1 MKRECLSAGIA
12 QNIAAVVQCT
22 EREYGHSCMWAECVK
37 VYLGGNQM
45 RFMACSKLGRVLT

>member
-1 MKRECLSAGIA
+1 MECECLSAGIA

-22 EREYGHSCMWAECVK
+22 EREYEHSCMWAECVK

-45 RFMACSKLGRVLT
+45 RFMTCSKLGRVLT